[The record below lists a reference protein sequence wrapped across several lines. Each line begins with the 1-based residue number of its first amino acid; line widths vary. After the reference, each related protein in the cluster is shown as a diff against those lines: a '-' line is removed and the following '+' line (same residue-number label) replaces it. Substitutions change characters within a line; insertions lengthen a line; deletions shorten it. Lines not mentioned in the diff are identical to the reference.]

1 MQASHKELS
10 NPRGIEVHHWQIVA
24 TKYPIFDSVELD
36 KYDDSVLLWLCLL
49 IFFLF
54 Y

>member
-10 NPRGIEVHHWQIVA
+10 NPRGIEVRHWQIVA